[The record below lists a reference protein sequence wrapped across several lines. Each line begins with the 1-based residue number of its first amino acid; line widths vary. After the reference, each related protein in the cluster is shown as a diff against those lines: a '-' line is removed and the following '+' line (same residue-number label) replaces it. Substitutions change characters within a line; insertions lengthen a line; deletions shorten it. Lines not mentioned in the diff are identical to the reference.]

1 MKRFIASLCLCLL
14 ATGAANA
21 ASSKTDLQD
30 RIEAAKT
37 VLDQIMQAKDQ
48 YDSAEHSATATCV
61 GVVPGMIKGAFV
73 FGAQY
78 GQGVVTCRTGHGW
91 SAPVFIRM
99 AGGSWG
105 FQIGGQSTD
114 LILVAVNDRGF
125 QDLLKNKF
133 KIGADA
139 SAAAGPVGRAG
150 QAATDWKM
158 NAELLSY
165 SRNKG
170 LFAGISL
177 DGTSVSQNKDDTE
190 IFYGAPQSFD
200 NVLKGNV
207 GVPAGRCGVCAHRG
221 ALLFAGQAEQ
231 VAQHFENE
239 GRPRPGPPLLVFRWP
254 NEAFQQNPPQCPKL
268 VFASND
274 AANPRVLAGG
284 CGGARTWAGCRAG
297 WHVCSRVFLPG
308 LVYRAMGRLR
318 RVGERNLSL
327 ALPDLPAEQRERHSS
342 LRLSVIWAGNSSSSA
357 GCPTTHARTRKTG
370 FVPMASS
377 TISPPK
383 RWAEECWCSPGT
395 SVHGNSQASTTR

>member
-1 MKRFIASLCLCLL
+1 MKKLIASLCLCFL

-21 ASSKTDLQD
+21 ASSKSDLED
-30 RIEAAKT
+30 RIQAAKT
-37 VLDQIMQAKDQ
+37 VLDQIMQAKDSTIPLNILEQ
-48 YDSAEHSATATCV
+48 ATCV

-78 GQGVVTCRTGHGW
+78 GQGIVTCRTGHGW

-105 FQIGGQSTD
+105 LQIGGQSTD
-114 LILVAVNDRGF
+114 LILVAVNNRGF
-125 QDLLKNKF
+125 QDLLKSKF

-190 IFYGAPQSFD
+190 IFYGAPQDFQ

-207 GVPAGRCGVCAHRG
+207 GVPPG
-221 ALLFAGQAEQ
+221 A
-231 VAQHFENE
+231 V
-239 GRPRPGPPLLVFRWP
+239 
-254 NEAFQQNPPQCPKL
+254 
-268 VFASND
+268 
-274 AANPRVLAGG
+274 
-284 CGGARTWAGCRAG
+284 
-297 WHVCSRVFLPG
+297 
-308 LVYRAMGRLR
+308 
-318 RVGERNLSL
+318 
-327 ALPDLPAEQRERHSS
+327 
-342 LRLSVIWAGNSSSSA
+342 
-357 GCPTTHARTRKTG
+357 
-370 FVPMASS
+370 
-377 TISPPK
+377 
-383 RWAEECWCSPGT
+383 
-395 SVHGNSQASTTR
+395 